1 MKILVVEDDFVCRK
15 LLHKILQPFGE
26 CDVAVNGREA
36 MDVVKASLDA
46 KTPYDLICL
55 DIMMPDIDG
64 LTALEEIRSLE
75 KDRGIDLGEG
85 SKIIMVTALSD
96 NRHILQSFR
105 FGCESY
111 IVKPVRREK
120 LLQEM
125 MKLNLIA
132 EDAV

>member
-26 CDVAVNGREA
+26 CDIAVNGREA
-36 MDVVKASLDA
+36 MDVVRAGLDA
-46 KTPYDLICL
+46 SAPYDLICL
-55 DIMMPDIDG
+55 DIMMPDMDG

-75 KDRGIDLGEG
+75 KERGIDLGEG
-85 SKIIMVTALSD
+85 AKIIMVTALSD

-125 MKLNLIA
+125 MKLSLLP
-132 EDAV
+132 EGTV